1 MNLDDYDEAL
11 VSAVA
16 KIEIERDELLL
27 ALERVLPFLTGNY
40 WPGLAAD
47 PAVAFAIAA
56 AKKARGRKAATM
68 TPNVGSEGRDAAL
81 SRRVPLD

>member
-40 WPGLAAD
+40 WPGLEAD
-47 PAVAFAIAA
+47 HAVDFAIAA

-68 TPNVGSEGRDAAL
+68 TPNVQGQGDGQA
-81 SRRVPLD
+81 